1 MKHRQ
6 ILLIILFSNNIYSLT
21 FCLLPTSVRMPS
33 QLNIISW
40 VLAVLFSQ
48 KYLFFNIFSACVCTT
63 PILTWNCSL
72 ADRITEQSLRWLSHT
87 HSTSFY
93 VIFWFYE
100 LHAVAISQALNYSI
114 RLLRVHS
121 SKLKWN
127 CEVVEVRDLC
137 SNSQSPFTSCM
148 ILDKTHHWSISN
160 AQWDISRTHITDLL
174 WSWNGLIYIQG
185 LLP

>member
-1 MKHRQ
+1 M
-6 ILLIILFSNNIYSLT
+6 SS
-21 FCLLPTSVRMPS
+21 CC
-33 QLNIISW
+33 
-40 VLAVLFSQ
+40 AVLS
-48 KYLFFNIFSACVCTT
+48 KIFIFQHLLCMCLYHTH
-63 PILTWNCSL
+63 PDLEL
-72 ADRITEQSLRWLSHT
+72 QSSWQDNWTIFKMTIHT

-127 CEVVEVRDLC
+127 CEVAEVRDLC

-148 ILDKTHHWSISN
+148 ILDETHHWSISN
-160 AQWDISRTHITDLL
+160 AQWDISCTHITDLL